1 MTTGAIITSVLI
13 KIAVAFGVLAF
24 TVALSMG
31 LLTGVPISESLLRAG
46 IAAGA
51 FTLGGGVISLILF
64 LFFSD
69 E

>member
-46 IAAGA
+46 IAAAA

>member
-1 MTTGAIITSVLI
+1 MTTGAIITSVLV

-31 LLTGVPISESLLRAG
+31 LLTGVPIGESLLRAG
-46 IAAGA
+46 MAAGA
-51 FTLGGGVISLILF
+51 FALGGGIFSLMLF